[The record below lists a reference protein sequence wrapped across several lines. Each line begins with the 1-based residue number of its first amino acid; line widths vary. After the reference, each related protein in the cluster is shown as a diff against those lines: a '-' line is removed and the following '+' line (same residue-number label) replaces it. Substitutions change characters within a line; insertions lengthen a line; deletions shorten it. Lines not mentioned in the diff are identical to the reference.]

1 MTAKGGG
8 RIRWLIASLIFLTVG
23 INLASAGEE
32 VARMT
37 KEELKEMLGK
47 PDVII
52 IDVRANLDWQESDQ
66 KILGAVREEPDK
78 GAKSWAEKYPKDK
91 AIVLY
96 CA

>member
-1 MTAKGGG
+1 MTAKGCG
-8 RIRWLIASLIFLTVG
+8 RIQGVFVSLIFLMVS
-23 INLASAGEE
+23 IHLASAGEE

-37 KEELKEMLGK
+37 KEKLKEMLGK

-52 IDVRANLDWQESDQ
+52 IDVRANLDWKESGQ

-78 GAKSWAEKYPKDK
+78 GAKSWAAKYPKDK

>member
-1 MTAKGGG
+1 
-8 RIRWLIASLIFLTVG
+8 
-23 INLASAGEE
+23 
-32 VARMT
+32 
-37 KEELKEMLGK
+37 MLGK
-47 PDVII
+47 PDFII

-78 GAKSWAEKYPKDK
+78 GAESWAEKYPKDK

>member
-1 MTAKGGG
+1 MTVKGCG
-8 RIRWLIASLIFLTVG
+8 RIRWVIASLIFLTMG
-23 INLASAGEE
+23 INLALAGEE
-32 VARMT
+32 VPRMT

-52 IDVRANLDWQESDQ
+52 IDVRATLDWQESGQ
-66 KILGAVREEPDK
+66 KILGAVREDPDK
-78 GAKSWAEKYPKDK
+78 AAKSWAEKYPKDK

>member
-1 MTAKGGG
+1 MTAKGCG
-8 RIRWLIASLIFLTVG
+8 RIRWIIAVLILLTMG

-32 VARMT
+32 VPRIA

-66 KILGAVREEPDK
+66 KILGAIREEPDK
-78 GAKSWAEKYPKDK
+78 AAETWAEKYPKDK
-91 AIVLY
+91 AIILY

>member
-1 MTAKGGG
+1 MTAKGCG
-8 RIRWLIASLIFLTVG
+8 RIHWVIASLIFLMAG

-66 KILGAVREEPDK
+66 KILGAIREEPDK
-78 GAKSWAEKYPKDK
+78 AAESWAEKYPKDK